1 MNKSLIFAVSALLYA
16 LMGIVMIKFGE
27 ASTAVAFLTGACALM
42 VSAFGVAVY
51 ITFFGKN
58 SILAILVTRHKQ

>member
-27 ASTAVAFLTGACALM
+27 ASTAIAFLAGACALM
-42 VSAFGVAVY
+42 VSAFVVAVY
-51 ITFFGKN
+51 VTFFGKN
-58 SILAILVTRHKQ
+58 SILLILATRRKQ